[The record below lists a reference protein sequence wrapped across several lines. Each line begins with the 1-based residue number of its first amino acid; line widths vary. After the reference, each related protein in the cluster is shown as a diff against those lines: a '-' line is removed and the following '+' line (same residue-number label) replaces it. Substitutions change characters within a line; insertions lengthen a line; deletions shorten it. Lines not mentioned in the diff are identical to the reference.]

1 MRGPEKSL
9 SGVAKALPSILR
21 MEETRGFGKSLY
33 KQWGGPKNTAKIL
46 GKIVKDGDGPITNLK
61 HLAKFKVGRVIPN
74 WMVGMW
80 DTFPDRVAI
89 VDGDKRYTFAQM
101 KDRVYRLANALQAMG
116 VKPKDR
122 VAAMVYN
129 SAEFLEVFWAA
140 SLIGATMPF
149 VNFHL
154 EGDELRDTI
163 NLRKP
168 RVFIFDSEFLDRIV
182 HVKDG
187 LEEVEH
193 LVMVGEGDA
202 PEGITPYETLIS
214 NHPAT
219 RPDVNFIVALN
230 PYTGGTTGTPKSSN
244 LFDSVGYM
252 MSDLA
257 EPPRTDLTSFLRY
270 NLKAFSFLYYYGG
283 TEIFDPVDKN
293 IHTLIVTPMY
303 HAGTIVAW
311 APFMLEGATA
321 VIMKKFDAEEFLR
334 LIQDERISWTFVAPT
349 ILQRVLA
356 LPEEV
361 KSRYDLSSMRALIC
375 AAAPCPPDVKREA
388 NALFMRQGAKGPVFN
403 EYYGSAETAIITIL
417 LPDDYANN
425 PKRIES
431 VGKARGGDL
440 MIWMDEENR
449 VARPGEVGNVMV
461 RSVST
466 LSLRYPGSEHKL
478 HESIKV
484 INGEEWFDDGL
495 LGYVDDEGFLF
506 LTGRVKEMIISGGVN
521 IYPIEI
527 ETVLLKQEAVFD
539 CAVVRLPHPDL
550 GEVPI
555 ACVQLHEGQTA
566 TAEEIVDFLKES
578 GLKGYKI
585 PTRIEFFEQLPRHI
599 DGKIIKRELE
609 KIYWQDDSAR
619 G

>member
-1 MRGPEKSL
+1 MKGPEKSL

-46 GKIVKDGDGPITNLK
+46 GKIMTGGDGLLPNLK
-61 HLAKFKVGRVIPN
+61 QLAKFKVGRIIPN
-74 WMVGMW
+74 WMIGMW
-80 DTFPDRVAI
+80 DTFPDRIAL
-89 VDGDKRYTFAQM
+89 VDGDKRYTFAEM
-101 KDRVYRLANALQAMG
+101 KDRVFRLANALQAMG

-122 VAAMVYN
+122 VAGMLYN
-129 SAEFLEVFWAA
+129 SAEFLELFWAC

-154 EGDELRDTI
+154 SGDELQDTI

-168 RVFIFDSEFLDRIV
+168 AVFVFDSEFLDEIV
-182 HVKDG
+182 KVKDG
-187 LEEVEH
+187 LEGVEH
-193 LVMVGEGDA
+193 LVLVGEGEA
-202 PEGITPYETLIS
+202 PEGITPYEELITRYP
-214 NHPAT
+214 NT

-311 APFMLEGATA
+311 APYMLEGATA

-334 LIQDERISWTFVAPT
+334 IIQDERISWTFVAPT

-356 LPEEV
+356 LPEEI
-361 KSRYDLSSMRALIC
+361 KSKYDLSSMRALVC
-375 AAAPCPPDVKREA
+375 AAAPCPPDVKREI
-388 NALFMRQGAKGPVFN
+388 NALFMAQGAKMPVFN

-417 LPDDYANN
+417 LPQDYVNN

-440 MIWMDEENR
+440 KIRMEEEGR
-449 VARPGEVGNVMV
+449 WAGPREVGNVMV

-478 HESIKV
+478 HESIKT
-484 INGEEWFDDGL
+484 IDGEEWFDDGL
-495 LGYVDDEGFLF
+495 LGYVDEEGFLF

-527 ETVLLKQEAVFD
+527 ETALLKFPAIFD
-539 CAVVRLPHPDL
+539 VAVVRLPHPDL

-555 ACVQLHEGQTA
+555 ACVQLHAGQQA
-566 TAEEIVDFLKES
+566 TSGDIVEFCKTS
-578 GLKGYKI
+578 GMKGFKI
-585 PTRIEFFEQLPRHI
+585 PAKIEFFDELPRHI

-609 KIYWQDDSAR
+609 KLYWTDEAAR

>member
-1 MRGPEKSL
+1 MKGPEKSL
-9 SGVAKALPSILR
+9 LGVTKALPSVLM

-33 KQWGGPKNTAKIL
+33 HQWGGPKNTAKIL
-46 GKIVKDGDGPITNLK
+46 GKIIAGGDGLLPNLK

-80 DTFPDRVAI
+80 EVFPDRVAM
-89 VDGDKRYTFAQM
+89 VDGDKRYTFSQM
-101 KDRVYRLANALQAMG
+101 KERVYRLANAFQAMG
-116 VKPKDR
+116 IKPR
-122 VAAMVYN
+122 EAIAAMVPN

-140 SLIGATMPF
+140 SLIGSTMPF

-154 EGDELRDTI
+154 SGEELQKTI

-168 RVFIFDSEFLDRIV
+168 KIFVFDAEYLDAIMEI
-182 HVKDG
+182 KDG
-187 LEEVEH
+187 LEGTEY
-193 LVMVGEGDA
+193 LVMVGGDTL
-202 PEGITPYETLIS
+202 PEGIIAYEELIRSHPYE
-214 NHPAT
+214 

-244 LFDSVGYM
+244 FFDSVGYM
-252 MSDLA
+252 LSDLA
-257 EPPRTDLTSFLRY
+257 EPPRIDLKSFMQY
-270 NLKAFSFLYYYGG
+270 NLRAFSFLYYYGG

-311 APFMLEGATA
+311 APFMLMGATA
-321 VIMKKFDAEEFLR
+321 VIMRKFDAEEFLR

-356 LPEEV
+356 LPEEI
-361 KSRYDLSSMRALIC
+361 KSKYDLSSMHSLVC
-375 AAAPCPPDVKREA
+375 AAAPCPPEVKRDT
-388 NALFMRQGAKGPVFN
+388 NKLFMQQGATRPVFN

-417 LPDDYANN
+417 LPEDYVNN

-440 MIWMDEENR
+440 RIRHEEGR
-449 VARPGEVGNVMV
+449 WAAPGEIGKVMS
-461 RSVST
+461 RTATT
-466 LSLRYPGSEHKL
+466 LSLRYPGSEQKL
-478 HESIKV
+478 HESI
-484 INGEEWFDDGL
+484 IMIDGEEWFDDGL

-506 LTGRVKEMIISGGVN
+506 LTGREKEMIISGGVN

-527 ETVLLKQEAVFD
+527 ETVILRHPAVFD
-539 CAVVRLPHPDL
+539 CGVVRLPHPDL

-555 ACVQLHEGQTA
+555 ACVLLHEGKQT
-566 TAEEIVDFLKES
+566 TAEELTEFLKEQ

-585 PTRIEFFEQLPRHI
+585 PAKIDFFDTLPRHI

-609 KIYWQDDSAR
+609 QLYWKDDEAR